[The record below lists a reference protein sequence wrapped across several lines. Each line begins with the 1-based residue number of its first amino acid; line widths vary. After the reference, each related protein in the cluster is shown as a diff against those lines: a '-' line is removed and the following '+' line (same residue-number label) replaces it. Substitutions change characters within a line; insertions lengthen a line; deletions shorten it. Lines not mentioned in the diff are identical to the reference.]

1 MNNKIRDILLT
12 SMLLG
17 THEYAPFCL
26 DMHDEMVTDCLMNM
40 YFYMLSS
47 DMDEKVHEK
56 YWRIFDDSYQKLNKE
71 QQEIVKNDYIE
82 IINAQNKYENE
93 KIKVKKKGMIN
104 YE

>member
-17 THEYAPFCL
+17 TDEYAPFCF

-40 YFYMLSS
+40 YFYMLSG
-47 DMDEKVHEK
+47 DMDEKVHEE
-56 YWRIFDDSYQKLNKE
+56 YWRKFDESYKKLNKK
-71 QQEIVKNDYIE
+71 QQEIVKNDYID
-82 IINAQNKYENE
+82 IINAQDKYEEE